1 MSLSLRPA
9 TPEDIAALH
18 ALIERGYRGESAK
31 KGWTHEADLLG
42 GQRTS
47 TDELSGIITDPDQV
61 ILLAQSGGVLI
72 GCVRVMRQGD
82 GSAYLGMLTVD
93 PVRQAGGMGRTLL
106 EAAEAEARSRFGA
119 RRMEMTVI
127 STRSELIAWYERR
140 GYRLTGRTAPFPADV
155 QDFGDL
161 PPQTLEFVV
170 MDRAL

>member
-1 MSLSLRPA
+1 MTLSLRPA
-9 TPEDIAALH
+9 TAEDIPALH
-18 ALIERGYRGESAK
+18 ALIERGYRGVSAK
-31 KGWTHEADLLG
+31 RGWTHEADLLG

-72 GCVRVMRQGD
+72 GCVRVMRQGE

-106 EAAEAEARSRFGA
+106 EAAEAEARSRFGVG
-119 RRMEMTVI
+119 RMEMTVI

-140 GYRLTGRTAPFPADV
+140 GYRLTDRTAPFPADV

>member
-1 MSLSLRPA
+1 MSLNLRPA
-9 TPEDIAALH
+9 TADDILALH

-31 KGWTHEADLLG
+31 RGWTHEADLLG

-47 TDELSGIITDPDQV
+47 AEELSGIVADPDQV
-61 ILLAQSGGVLI
+61 ILLAHSGGVLI
-72 GCVRVMRQGD
+72 GCVRVMHQVD

-93 PVRQAGGMGRTLL
+93 PVRQASGMGRTLL
-106 EAAEAEARSRFGA
+106 ETAEAEAGIRFGA

-161 PPQTLEFVV
+161 PPRTLEFVV
-170 MDRAL
+170 MDKPL

>member
-1 MSLSLRPA
+1 MTLSLRPA
-9 TPEDIAALH
+9 TAEDIPALH

-31 KGWTHEADLLG
+31 RGWTHEADLLG

-106 EAAEAEARSRFGA
+106 EAAEAEARSRFGVG
-119 RRMEMTVI
+119 RMEMTVI